1 MSHASLILPKTGFFL
16 HILCEFPQMIPEYL
30 TNFPHLHER
39 DADADPTHDANVVHN
54 DVLQLAKAP
63 AGVDDLGDL
72 EKANSYPYKMY
83 NAFN

>member
-1 MSHASLILPKTGFFL
+1 MSHPSLILPKTVFL
-16 HILCEFPQMIPEYL
+16 AHFVRIP
-30 TNFPHLHER
+30 TNDPRVFNYFPHLHER

-72 EKANSYPYKMY
+72 EKTNSYPY
-83 NAFN
+83 